1 MPFGVIINKTG
12 KSSYFPVAERWK
24 LWEMVS
30 HSCSW
35 NRYWNLLWRISS
47 LYNFISNPGSLWVL
61 SEMFSMY
68 LLPCLKLIV
77 EFACAPQK
85 CLIRRG
91 WKLTVEFTCAPQ
103 KCLIRRGWTTTWLF
117 RAKEVGRKA
126 LLFSFLLNDVLRR
139 TVLPNR
145 TSPVYHAK
153 AKLNLLETQHSRV
166 VDENL
171 NSTTSIKLQ
180 HQRTVQQNSG

>member
-24 LWEMVS
+24 LWETAS

-126 LLFSFLLNDVLRR
+126 LLFSLWWCLKARGPR
-139 TVLPNR
+139 TPLLPNR
-145 TSPVYHAK
+145 PSPPRKSQA
-153 AKLNLLETQHSRV
+153 E
-166 VDENL
+166 
-171 NSTTSIKLQ
+171 ST
-180 HQRTVQQNSG
+180 RNTVES